1 MQIYADIDDDAG
13 ADSQILN
20 HTGTKTSGSFHFQLP
35 HEFLVDLIQSVTF
48 I

>member
-1 MQIYADIDDDAG
+1 MQINADIDSDAD

-20 HTGTKTSGSFHFQLP
+20 HTGTKTLRSLHFQLP
-35 HEFLVDLIQSVTF
+35 HEMVVDLIQSVTF